1 MSALCLDAAV
11 VSGHCGN
18 TEQLTYAAY
27 QIARNAVLYK
37 VSEII
42 LLEAPTS
49 EASADAPPYTPAV
62 LLGALLQYFVT
73 PRYLAK
79 ESFRALFAAKLITPK
94 LFGTASRLP
103 ALPGLLDTLAPWTGN
118 EKGRYREGLTVGKSI
133 ALKMGPGVIREKTAS
148 GKVKKVKKNKNKTPL
163 TRHVLVGRSE
173 TVEVTLEADQNL
185 PLGVRVL
192 VDTVEKKIVPARA
205 YTGYTVRIVAQYD
218 PLGVFTGYTGAGEG
232 YAGAVW
238 VPCAEP
244 VREAG
249 KAEAEV
255 EAGDAGE
262 VPTGSALSPLV
273 FIVGAG
279 ASASARAKNG
289 AGAVLSE
296 ACDAQRPSWAKR
308 AARVEDAV
316 AAVLARA
323 EAHA

>member
-49 EASADAPPYTPAV
+49 EASSDAPYTPAV

-103 ALPGLLDTLAPWTGN
+103 ALPGLLETLAPWTGN

-173 TVEVTLEADQNL
+173 TVEVTLEVDQNL

-205 YTGYTVRIVAQYD
+205 YTGYTVRIVAHDD

-249 KAEAEV
+249 EAEV
-255 EAGDAGE
+255 EAEVDAGE
-262 VPTGSALSPLV
+262 VPVGSALSPLV

-279 ASASARAKNG
+279 ASARAKSG

-323 EAHA
+323 EAHT